1 MKVKIIYKLAGIA
14 QGLPGLMALFTLGL
28 AASLFTPGGQ
38 ANATPIGPTC
48 NGTVG
53 DENQGGSCQGATYTL
68 TFDGNALPDSDPN
81 HETYRI
87 TYTIDTTNYASSG
100 PNPGV
105 AIDAAAIKVSSKVS
119 AASLFDAPQAD
130 GSAGGATSW
139 ALIAG
144 GINANGCSG
153 AGGGFE
159 CADWTA
165 SGNGAAVG
173 GILSW
178 IFDITVDN
186 GDLFAVDSC
195 TTNSCPSIKARY
207 VDASGNKTGDLVS
220 EPITLQIEDPRP
232 PTSIPE
238 PATLLLL
245 GCGLLGLALLRRR
258 LEN

>member
-1 MKVKIIYKLAGIA
+1 MKVKIMHQIVASA
-14 QGLPGLMALFTLGL
+14 QGLLGLMALFTFGF
-28 AASLFTPGGQ
+28 AASLLTPGGQ
-38 ANATPIGPTC
+38 ASATPIGPSC

-53 DENQGGSCQGATYTL
+53 AEGQNGSCQGATYTL
-68 TFDGNALPDSDPN
+68 TFDGNALPDTDPN

-105 AIDAAAIKVSSKVS
+105 AIDAAAIKVSSGVF

-130 GSAGGATSW
+130 GSPGGASDW
-139 ALIAG
+139 NLIAG
-144 GINANGCSG
+144 GINAGGCSG

-159 CADWTA
+159 CADWIA
-165 SGNGAAVG
+165 AGNGAAVG
-173 GILSW
+173 GILNW

-195 TTNSCPSIKARY
+195 TTDDCPSIKARY

-220 EPITLQIEDPRP
+220 EPITLQIADPRP
-232 PTSIPE
+232 PTGIPE
-238 PATLLLL
+238 PATLMLL
-245 GCGLLGLALLRRR
+245 GCGLLGLGLQRRR
-258 LEN
+258 LES